1 MSFRSS
7 LRYLATAV
15 ALAALAA
22 PVVALADPICPE
34 VHYVNLADKSV
45 EIGFSMGEDEVNV
58 DNFGGY
64 RVWMKEVWQEDAD
77 LKLVREYVWGESDT
91 MAAGYWP
98 FPPWYEMPIRTYYDF
113 DLQNA
118 FPYEFSV
125 TAFETGVTDTNFVC
139 LEENRSDVVY
149 PRTGVSTNLNS
160 IQCIPNPYRMSADW
174 EYGGQRRV
182 TFVGLPGAA
191 TIRIYTTSA
200 SLVRTLRHEDPDND
214 LEFWDLKNSDGQ
226 DVAAGVYIWAIDAD
240 NIGTIDGKI
249 MIIK

>member
-1 MSFRSS
+1 MTFRSNLRRLTTTLVAAMLMILTAS
-7 LRYLATAV
+7 LAGAF
-15 ALAALAA
+15 
-22 PVVALADPICPE
+22 CPE
-34 VHYVNLADKSV
+34 IHYVNLADKSV

-64 RVWMKEVWQEDAD
+64 RIWMKEVWQDAD

-91 MAAGYWP
+91 TAAGYWP
-98 FPPWYEMPIRTYYDF
+98 FPPWYEMPIRTYRDF
-113 DLQNA
+113 ELQNA

-125 TAFETGVTDTNFVC
+125 TAFEAGVEDTNFVC
-139 LEENRSDVVY
+139 LAENRTGVVY
-149 PRTGVSTNLNS
+149 PRTGISTRLKD

-200 SLVRTLRHEDPDND
+200 SLVRTLRHEDPDSD
-214 LEFWDLKNSDGQ
+214 LEFWNLKNSDGE
-226 DVAAGVYIWAIDAD
+226 DVAAGVYIWAVEAD
-240 NIGTIDGKI
+240 NIGSIDGKI